1 MTVKQLRGPETMND
15 VDFLAEVS
23 IFSHMKKRDLK
34 RIAKLAKHEVFDEG
48 DVIIKE
54 GDRDGRLFV
63 IIRGEAEVVK
73 NLGRKN
79 RLNQRTMDP
88 KSYFGEM
95 ALIDDLVRTASVV
108 AKKETEVLTLNQ
120 LNLRQEMGK
129 YPAIAVEL
137 LQMLSRRIRALEKNM
152 SRALGAFLPICANC
166 NKIRDE
172 NGIWVSIERYITD
185 HADTQ
190 FSHSICE
197 ECKEIL
203 YPELTEGH

>member
-1 MTVKQLRGPETMND
+1 MSDT
-15 VDFLAEVS
+15 DFLTEVS

-34 RIAKLAKHEVFDEG
+34 RIAKRAEYEVFREG
-48 DVIIKE
+48 DVIIEE

-63 IIRGEAEVVK
+63 IIRGKAEVVK
-73 NLGRKN
+73 NLGGKHP
-79 RLNQRTMDP
+79 LSLRTMGP

-108 AKKETEVLTLNQ
+108 AKEETEVLTLDQ
-120 LNLRQEMGK
+120 WNLRQEMDK
-129 YPAIAVEL
+129 YPALAVEL

-152 SRALGAFLPICANC
+152 NNVLGAFLPICANC

-172 NGIWVSIERYITD
+172 NGIWVPIEEYITD

-190 FSHSICE
+190 FSHSICIA
-197 ECKEIL
+197 CKDLL
-203 YPELTEGH
+203 YPDLND

>member
-1 MTVKQLRGPETMND
+1 MDDT
-15 VDFLAEVS
+15 DFLSEVS

-34 RIAKLAKHEVFDEG
+34 RIAKLAEYKVFRKG
-48 DVIIKE
+48 DVIIEE

-73 NLGRKN
+73 NLGGKN
-79 RLNQRTMDP
+79 RLSLRIMGP

-95 ALIDDLVRTASVV
+95 ALIDDLIRTASVV
-108 AKKETEVLTLNQ
+108 AKKKTEVLTLDQ
-120 LNLRQEMGK
+120 WNLRQEMDK

-137 LQMLSRRIRALEKNM
+137 LQMLSRRIRALEKKMNNV
-152 SRALGAFLPICANC
+152 LGAFLPICANC

-172 NGIWVSIERYITD
+172 NGNWVPMEEYITD

-197 ECKEIL
+197 GCKDLL
-203 YPELTEGH
+203 YPELND

>member
-1 MTVKQLRGPETMND
+1 MND

-120 LNLRQEMGK
+120 LNLRREMGK

-137 LQMLSRRIRALEKNM
+137 LQMLSRRIRALEKKHEQ
-152 SRALGAFLPICANC
+152 GAWRFL
-166 NKIRDE
+166 
-172 NGIWVSIERYITD
+172 
-185 HADTQ
+185 ADLRQ
-190 FSHSICE
+190 
-197 ECKEIL
+197 L
-203 YPELTEGH
+203 QQNPR